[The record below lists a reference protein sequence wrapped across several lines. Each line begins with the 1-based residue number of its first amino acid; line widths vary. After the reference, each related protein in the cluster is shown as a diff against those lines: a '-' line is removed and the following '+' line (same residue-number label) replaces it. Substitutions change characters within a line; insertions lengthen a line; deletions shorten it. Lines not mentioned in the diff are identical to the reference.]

1 MVRRHRRL
9 RPPRGLLSAY
19 PKPYAFT
26 FSIKKAR
33 FYCPRSRLYMSVLPY
48 MTVPHGMQRRLD
60 TLKPRDIANI
70 RHKYVSNRKESEWPT

>member
-9 RPPRGLLSAY
+9 RPPKGLLFEY

-48 MTVPHGMQRRLD
+48 MTGSHGMQRRLYP
-60 TLKPRDIANI
+60 LKPQDITKN
-70 RHKYVSNRKESEWPT
+70 RHKYVSNYKDSEWPT